1 MEKNYKHI
9 STNEFLK
16 LKPGDKLLVNR
27 DLEYIEDTYGIPYSI
42 VDDMEELEGEI
53 VTVEELE
60 NNSSDESEGPF
71 VLIKE
76 DRGRYSWAPE
86 CFECKV
92 ERSFP
97 DKPKVIA
104 SPKGEPLGLSWKK
117 IPTPKKGSKA
127 LAKLIDTLS
136 EKWDSLSHKERK
148 EIAEFIA
155 GKSTVRLEVLDNTAK
170 IATYAFSYSP
180 DGKVICR
187 NLEIGETATARCHE
201 DDIFSVEVG
210 QLVALAHML
219 GFDVDHCGSN
229 DRFTLIR
236 KKPAYYYGEKV
247 LVDCDHP
254 DCTKY
259 MKEHYKDEPGIILSS
274 ELDRK
279 SNTYMYKVVFK
290 DEQIFKLQESILKD
304 LPINFIPE
312 VTDLEETLV
321 TTKKK

>member
-1 MEKNYKHI
+1 MEMKKSI
-9 STNEFLK
+9 AKEDFLK
-16 LKPGDKLLVNR
+16 LLPGDKLLVNK
-27 DLEYIEDTYGIPYSI
+27 DLRYIEDTYGIPYGL
-42 VDDMEELEGEI
+42 VDDMEKLEGKV
-53 VTVEELE
+53 VTVTDV
-60 NNSSDESEGPF
+60 NNDPDNSEGPY
-71 VLIKE
+71 VSIEE
-76 DRGRYSWAPE
+76 DSGDYSWAPE
-86 CFECKV
+86 CFKCKV
-92 ERSFP
+92 
-97 DKPKVIA
+97 IT
-104 SPKGEPLGLSWKK
+104 SPKDEPLGLSWKK
-117 IPTPKKGSKA
+117 IPNAKKKSKS
-127 LAKLIDTLS
+127 LAKVIDMIS
-136 EKWDSLSHKERK
+136 EKWDTMSHKERMAV
-148 EIAEFIA
+148 AEYIA
-155 GKSTVRLEVLDNTAK
+155 GKRPSSLCEPPEDTAK
-170 IATYAFSYSP
+170 IATYDFSYSP
-180 DGKVICR
+180 DGKVVCR
-187 NLEIGETATARCHE
+187 DFATRETATARCHE
-201 DDIFSVEVG
+201 EDIFSVEVG

-274 ELDRK
+274 ELDKK
-279 SNTYMYKVVFK
+279 SNTYMYKVIFK

>member
-1 MEKNYKHI
+1 MEKDYKHI
-9 STNEFLK
+9 SASEFLK
-16 LKPGDKLLVNR
+16 LEPGDKLLVNR
-27 DLEYIEDTYGIPYSI
+27 DLQYIEDTYGVPYGI

-53 VTVEELE
+53 VTVDELR
-60 NNSSDESEGPF
+60 NVFDESEGPCVF
-71 VLIKE
+71 IKE
-76 DRGRYSWAPE
+76 DRGHYSWAPE

-155 GKSTVRLEVLDNTAK
+155 RKSTVCLEVLDNTAK
-170 IATYAFSYSP
+170 IATYDFSYSP
-180 DGKVICR
+180 DGKVVCR
-187 NLEIGETATARCHE
+187 DIATKETATARCHE
-201 DDIFSVEVG
+201 EDIFSVEVG
-210 QLVALAHML
+210 QLVSFAHML

-229 DRFTLIR
+229 DRFTLVR
-236 KKPAYYYGEKV
+236 KKPAYHYGEKV
-247 LVDCDHP
+247 LVDTGHP

-259 MKEHYKDEPGIILSS
+259 MKENYKDQPGIILSS
-274 ELDRK
+274 ELDKK
-279 SNTYMYKVVFK
+279 SNTYMYKVIFK

-304 LPINFIPE
+304 LPLNFIPGAM
-312 VTDLEETLV
+312 DLKETLI
-321 TTKKK
+321 TIKKK